1 MEFPVR
7 FEKELSIAV
16 MLPVELLM
24 TIPSFPPLITLPE
37 TVNPSLMRR
46 SSIEGT
52 SEF

>member
-1 MEFPVR
+1 MEFPVK

-24 TIPSFPPLITLPE
+24 TIPFFPPLITFPE
-37 TVNPSLMRR
+37 TVNPSLTRR

-52 SEF
+52 SES